1 MGAIYLGNDHT
12 VTLDSLVDSAGGP
25 LVGATVSATLLHGTT
40 LQEIPGH
47 TWPLA
52 MQHIADGTYTGTI
65 DKAVSVNKGVEY
77 VLRVKAS
84 QGEADAQWDLLLE
97 CEWRQ

>member
-1 MGAIYLGNDHT
+1 MSALYLGNDLT

-25 LVGATVSATLLHGTT
+25 LVGATVRATLLHGTT
-40 LQEIPGH
+40 LQEIPGQ

-52 MQHIADGTYTGTI
+52 MQHIDAGTYTGTI
-65 DKAVSVNKGVEY
+65 DKAVNVNKGVGY
-77 VLRVKAS
+77 VLRVTAS
-84 QGEADAQWDLLLE
+84 QGEADAQWDVPME